1 MTLRGIYFGYMALVG
16 LAAGAILIAA
26 PAVSQFWLKP
36 YFWVLIA
43 VLLFDIGVAIVLK
56 KSPGTLLSMNARL
69 LGFAIG
75 MALMVAIP
83 SIAGAPV
90 RFF

>member
-1 MTLRGIYFGYMALVG
+1 MTLRVFYFGYMALIG
-16 LAAGAILIAA
+16 LAAGAILIVV
-26 PAVSQFWLKP
+26 PAVSEFWLKP

-43 VLLFDIGVAIVLK
+43 VLLFDIGVAVILK
-56 KSPGTLLSMNARL
+56 KSPGTLLPMNARL

-75 MALMVAIP
+75 MALTVAIP